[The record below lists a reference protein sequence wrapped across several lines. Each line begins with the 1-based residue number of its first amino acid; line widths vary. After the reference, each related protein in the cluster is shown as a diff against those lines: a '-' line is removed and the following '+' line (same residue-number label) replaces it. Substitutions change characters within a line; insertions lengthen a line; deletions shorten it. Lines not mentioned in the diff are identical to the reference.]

1 MKFRLVEDYE
11 IKLKENVNTEPLKVY
26 REDQLFDKCWD
37 SDTTPNII
45 LARSIYY
52 DNIDSVKDDISGL
65 SHGTVNDDEPDKFL
79 SIFRNRGGELYVPV
93 GTYLTYVTSDRYYR
107 YYRVNDSDI
116 EVGFLRY

>member
-1 MKFRLVEDYE
+1 MK
-11 IKLKENVNTEPLKVY
+11 ILKESANTEPLKVY

-37 SDTTPNII
+37 SDTTPNVV

-65 SHGTVNDDEPDKFL
+65 SHGTVNDDEPGKFL
-79 SIFRNRGGELYVPV
+79 SIFKITRGSELSIPA
-93 GTYLTYVTSDRYYR
+93 GTYLTYTTSDRYYR

-116 EVGFLRY
+116 EVGFLKY